1 MAQVQRFFL
10 YDEGEPTISDL
21 VTLLPDQ
28 VRAMSDHVDR
38 YGFAGTPDQ
47 LLALAARLN
56 ISYEKTADLIQYA
69 GYLQSERLRLGLDV
83 SGLLEEFDTF
93 LVRHKLEGELK
104 QQLTALYEPLR
115 KLFADRPKVAL
126 REKVASVTAGVVP
139 QGIDFRSICD
149 LRPIFDE
156 RRETILEYSV
166 VALVRVL
173 LRSEVLPDSTV
184 VFQVDAQ
191 GVKQLEELVT
201 RIKTKMTALE
211 VARTR
216 LIGGKNE

>member
-1 MAQVQRFFL
+1 MEAK
-10 YDEGEPTISDL
+10 
-21 VTLLPDQ
+21 VT
-28 VRAMSDHVDR
+28 
-38 YGFAGTPDQ
+38 
-47 LLALAARLN
+47 
-56 ISYEKTADLIQYA
+56 LIQYA